1 MGIRSVLA
9 AVVVTVGLAASADP
23 MNSQSTVAR
32 GVWCSNFAASKAYAE
47 DNNIPLIVFW
57 ANPGCSQCEKM
68 EKALNKDDFKA
79 WQVAQ
84 NAVMVFSYN
93 SGKDHD
99 ACKTFVK
106 NASKQFPY
114 MAVYWKSN
122 TQGKEVLEKFTGRSG
137 MMSTYG
143 ASSSDDLQK
152 QFMDA
157 VEDILPDWEPN
168 GGAVTPPVGPDDPD
182 EPDPQPV
189 YYTVTFVVDAAKGS
203 VVNGDLTQRVE
214 SGKGATAPTV
224 TALEGWKFTGWDKS
238 FSKVT
243 KNLTVT
249 AKFSAVSVEP
259 DPEPGDRDEVDV
271 LTVYKRAKSLSA
283 LAYGEDGELAGTATL
298 KIGKISSRTH
308 KVKVSLSIKR
318 FTGGTSTASYTGV
331 PNGYGDI
338 EGTLPFRT
346 SAGGNMDF
354 VLVYN
359 EGEFMLDA
367 ANDTYSVE
375 LGSAKLG
382 GAFDTDELSFFADI
396 DIELDDDWDWVVGAP
411 MGEPV
416 HVRKGTKFS
425 FDKTPSIKYKKIR
438 EDGETY
444 YELVGLDDE
453 IKTNVSGLKLSYKST
468 TGVFTGSFKMYCSN
482 ALSIAE
488 GKAPKLKKIT
498 VKVSGIVVDGRGFG
512 VVSYG
517 RTTGSCSLD

>member
-9 AVVVTVGLAASADP
+9 AVVVTGARPA
-23 MNSQSTVAR
+23 TVAR